1 MSRCVSAL
9 CLEGINLLPDLTDIA
24 PCYYFSDEVTEAVV
38 VAAGQTVLSA
48 AGAAPQAARHPLLAR
63 QVGREHLQIQ
73 QPLLE
78 KVENVGMKSEWAGVQ
93 CSRVY
98 YFIQVK
104 ISVCFDIS
112 PRD

>member
-63 QVGREHLQIQ
+63 QVGREHPQTSAAA
-73 QPLLE
+73 PGE
-78 KVENVGMKSEWAGVQ
+78 
-93 CSRVY
+93 SRECWNEV
-98 YFIQVK
+98 
-104 ISVCFDIS
+104 
-112 PRD
+112 